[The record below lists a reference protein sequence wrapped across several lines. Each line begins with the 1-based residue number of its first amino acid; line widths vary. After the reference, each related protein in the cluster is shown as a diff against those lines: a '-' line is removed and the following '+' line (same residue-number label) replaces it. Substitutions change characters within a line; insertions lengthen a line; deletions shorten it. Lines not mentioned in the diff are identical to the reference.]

1 VKEMLSNRHRTMAI
15 PGRRESHMFAFSGQ
29 PDAPRIK
36 MLLVIETHL
45 IGNMFASA
53 LQDEP
58 SISVIG
64 CATTMEQA
72 LETMEETHV
81 DVVLIS
87 AKLPDQGA
95 LKLTRAI
102 LNISP
107 STRVLAL
114 GLSDDKDDVLKYIEA
129 GAAGYILK
137 DSSMRDLIDSVRSIQ
152 RGEAQISPRVAGAL
166 LQRLSNLSR
175 VFSTVEDSMAEEVRL
190 TPREIEVLQCIDEGL
205 TNQEI
210 AARLLLEV
218 GTVKNHV
225 HNILEKLDVSNREAA
240 ASYLTFI
247 KKDHAGLDG
256 EHHESS
262 SGRIPH

>member
-1 VKEMLSNRHRTMAI
+1 
-15 PGRRESHMFAFSGQ
+15 MFAFSSQ

-36 MLLVIETHL
+36 MLLVIETRL
-45 IGNMFASA
+45 IGNIFASA

-58 SISVIG
+58 DISVTG
-64 CATTMEQA
+64 CATTMEEA

-87 AKLPDQGA
+87 VKLPGQSA
-95 LKLTRAI
+95 LELTRAI
-102 LNISP
+102 LSLAP

-114 GLSDDKDDVLKYIEA
+114 GLSDDKEDVLKYIEA
-129 GAAGYILK
+129 GVAGYILK
-137 DSSMRDLIDSVRSIQ
+137 DSSFSDLIDSVRSIQ
-152 RGEAQISPRVAGAL
+152 RGEAQISPRVAGAV
-166 LQRLSNLSR
+166 LQRLSNLAR
-175 VFSTVEDSMAEEVRL
+175 AFSTVEDSLAEEVRL
-190 TPREIEVLQCIDEGL
+190 TPREVEVLQCIDEGL

-225 HNILEKLDVSNREAA
+225 HNILEKLNVSNREAA
-240 ASYLTFI
+240 ASYLRFI
-247 KKDHAGLDG
+247 KKDHAELDG

-262 SGRIPH
+262 SRRLPH